1 MRPCGHKRDPFV
13 LKGPRL
19 AEIVTPAFIQHP
31 RSLPVVLGAD
41 CGAGTQ
47 RGVQGQASTLRPWL
61 MWPPTEAGSP
71 SATCFI

>member
-47 RGVQGQASTLRPWL
+47 RGVQGQASTLRPWR